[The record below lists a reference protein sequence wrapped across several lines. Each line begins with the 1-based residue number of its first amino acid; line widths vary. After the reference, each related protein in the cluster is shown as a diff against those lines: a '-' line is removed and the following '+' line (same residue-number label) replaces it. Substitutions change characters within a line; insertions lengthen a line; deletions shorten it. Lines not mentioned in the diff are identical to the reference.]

1 MMSLKHLLN
10 ILLKDCQTNNL
21 PVSNKPE
28 LLEKYIK
35 IENLQMMNSKVNLIA
50 NGSDIQDLSSLSK
63 TQKKSKEAS
72 ILISG

>member
-21 PVSNKPE
+21 PVSNKLE

-63 TQKKSKEAS
+63 TLKKSKEAS